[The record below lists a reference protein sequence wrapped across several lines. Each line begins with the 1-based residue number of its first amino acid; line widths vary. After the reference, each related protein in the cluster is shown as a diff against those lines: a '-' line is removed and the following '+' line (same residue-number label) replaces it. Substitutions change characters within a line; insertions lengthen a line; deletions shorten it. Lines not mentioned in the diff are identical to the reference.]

1 MAATVEKK
9 TFRKENRR
17 TDRQK
22 HKTRQKVV
30 PTRNKEVIFGKILL
44 AMRKNNNGILKSHFF
59 VIKRSWK

>member
-1 MAATVEKK
+1 VKNFLAATVEKK

-30 PTRNKEVIFGKILL
+30 PTRNKEVIFGKNCLQ
-44 AMRKNNNGILKSHFF
+44 
-59 VIKRSWK
+59 